1 MIQLTIV
8 TPERSL
14 LNEQVDEL
22 QMPGADGYLGVL
34 PGHAPLFTEL
44 KVGELSY
51 RKGNTWTSL
60 AVAWGF
66 AEVLPDQVRV
76 LAETAERAQEIDL
89 ERATR
94 AKERAEQRL
103 SKGGDDVDYDRALI
117 ALQRAL
123 IRIQVAQ
130 KRPVGILRT
139 PELPSR
145 HTPNPWLAKLDGWPL
160 KKTPFRPNA
169 PTVTCRPSDAVSR
182 HHVCF
187 FKRSCSPVPT

>member
-1 MIQLTIV
+1 MIQLTVV

-14 LNEQVDEL
+14 VNEQVDEL
-22 QMPGADGYLGVL
+22 QIPGAEGYLGVL

-51 RKGNTWTSL
+51 RKGSTWTSL

-66 AEVLPDQVRV
+66 AEVLSDQVRI
-76 LAETAERAQEIDL
+76 LAETAERAHEIDL

-103 SKGGDDVDYDRALI
+103 MQGGDDMDYDRARV

-123 IRIQVAQ
+123 IRIQVGR
-130 KRPVGILRT
+130 KRQSVA
-139 PELPSR
+139 S
-145 HTPNPWLAKLDGWPL
+145 
-160 KKTPFRPNA
+160 
-169 PTVTCRPSDAVSR
+169 
-182 HHVCF
+182 
-187 FKRSCSPVPT
+187 

>member
-14 LNEQVDEL
+14 VSEQVDEI
-22 QMPGADGYLGVL
+22 QIPGAGGYLGVL

-51 RKGNTWTSL
+51 RKGNNWTSL
-60 AVAWGF
+60 VVAWGF

-76 LAETAERAQEIDL
+76 LAETAERANEIDVD
-89 ERATR
+89 RAMK
-94 AKERAEQRL
+94 AKDRAEQRL
-103 SKGGDDVDYDRALI
+103 TKGGDDVDYDRARI

-130 KRPVGILRT
+130 KRQI
-139 PELPSR
+139 
-145 HTPNPWLAKLDGWPL
+145 A
-160 KKTPFRPNA
+160 
-169 PTVTCRPSDAVSR
+169 
-182 HHVCF
+182 
-187 FKRSCSPVPT
+187 

>member
-1 MIQLTIV
+1 MIKLTIV

-14 LNEQVDEL
+14 LSEDVDEIQL
-22 QMPGADGYLGVL
+22 PGAAGYLGVL

-51 RKGNTWTSL
+51 RKGNAWTSL

-76 LAETAERAQEIDL
+76 LAETAERAGEIDL
-89 ERATR
+89 ERAKR
-94 AKERAEQRL
+94 SKERAEERL
-103 SKGGDDVDYDRALI
+103 SKGGDINYDRAQI

-130 KRPVGILRT
+130 KKQMGV
-139 PELPSR
+139 
-145 HTPNPWLAKLDGWPL
+145 
-160 KKTPFRPNA
+160 
-169 PTVTCRPSDAVSR
+169 
-182 HHVCF
+182 
-187 FKRSCSPVPT
+187 